1 MKTINFKTIIL
12 FIFIINTLS
21 CQAQLPLMTAL
32 SNIPQNAYVKDTN
45 NILLPYAGIY
55 TANYQGN
62 EITLFIDKEEN
73 KFMDYGNRKFYR
85 DVLNVKYIVK
95 NASGT
100 VLQDIKNNI
109 NTKIEIFSTMPRS
122 MDNSIIFT
130 YSGTNCGVGWGKIIL
145 KKINNTQISWEYLP
159 NDIILDDSRCP
170 PGTDIT
176 IYLPE
181 TKDLIFTKQ

>member
-12 FIFIINTLS
+12 FIFIISTLS
-21 CQAQLPLMTAL
+21 CKAQLPLMTAL

-45 NILLPYAGIY
+45 NILSPYTGIY
-55 TANYQGN
+55 KASYQGN

-73 KFMDYGNRKFYR
+73 KFMDYGNKKFYR
-85 DVLNVKYIVK
+85 DALNVKYIVK
-95 NASGT
+95 NASGA
-100 VLQDIKNNI
+100 VLQDIKNNSS
-109 NTKIEIFSTMPRS
+109 NKIEFYSTIPRS
-122 MDNSIIFT
+122 IDNSIIFY
-130 YSGTNCGVGWGKIIL
+130 YSGTSCGVGWGDIYL
-145 KKINNTQISWEYLP
+145 KKINATQLSWEYRP
-159 NDIILDDSRCP
+159 DDIILDDSRCP